1 MGHGPPGDLIRLA
14 GGAIYLLLPG
24 AEAFVGP
31 QTLKAHRLPHE
42 RCRSA
47 DKGSPCLAEAAGV
60 NVLTYR
66 W

>member
-31 QTLKAHRLPHE
+31 
-42 RCRSA
+42 
-47 DKGSPCLAEAAGV
+47 
-60 NVLTYR
+60 
-66 W
+66 